1 MLLGSLSIYL
11 TVYLPFYLD
20 ISTFIFILLSTRRVC
35 KDGQDR
41 EGRMGMLLGS
51 LYAGMAFANSPCAAV
66 HALAYPIGKLSFYIC
81 FGKKASSYFLP
92 KKGFDISLKKT
103 QDRF

>member
-1 MLLGSLSIYL
+1 MVRIERENGNATRKSMYLNIYL
-11 TVYLPFYLD
+11 
-20 ISTFIFILLSTRRVC
+20 FILLYLRRVC

-66 HALAYPIGKLSFYIC
+66 HALAYPIGKL
-81 FGKKASSYFLP
+81 L
-92 KKGFDISLKKT
+92 L
-103 QDRF
+103 RR

>member
-11 TVYLPFYLD
+11 TVYLPFYLYIYLSIY
-20 ISTFIFILLSTRRVC
+20 ISTYISVCLFTRRVC

-66 HALAYPIGKLSFYIC
+66 HALAYPIGKLSFYI
-81 FGKKASSYFLP
+81 
-92 KKGFDISLKKT
+92 
-103 QDRF
+103 